1 MGSFALRRNVGFGR
15 QQREAGYFIDI
26 GDLMAHYAISFE
38 VRDLRHSPHI
48 RAKLEGMG
56 ASRLL
61 EVLWVLTS
69 QKSAPQIRDEL
80 QKMIDLDDAVAVI
93 ELKAGSYWSCLRAKH
108 AGVMWLKR
116 CIAY

>member
-1 MGSFALRRNVGFGR
+1 LLCVETLVSIRPRCEGR
-15 QQREAGYFIDI
+15 IFIDV

-38 VRDLRHSPHI
+38 VRDSRHSPHI

-56 ASRLL
+56 AARLL
-61 EVLWVLTS
+61 ESLWVLTS
-69 QKSAPQIRDEL
+69 PKSAPQIRDEL